1 MTTTTVTPTRTTAKT
16 ILAAVARF
24 ARKAIKFVFKTI
36 AAATL
41 AAIILAF
48 ILPIIFFAWRAGQP
62 MEAPQ
67 FNGLTFYQ
75 YMTWRI
81 ETHKATIAQYQATH
95 PNVAVKANVC
105 YLDNLGFA
113 IFAPWSE
120 FYTLAGKFPALRRFI
135 NPRGYKYI
143 PTDVTWATLP
153 SAWWTTYED
162 MISGT
167 IRSDSHLTGYCRLS
181 QYPPTPEEWAQTH

>member
-1 MTTTTVTPTRTTAKT
+1 MDTATPSTARKFFEA
-16 ILAAVARF
+16 LARF

-36 AAATL
+36 IAATL
-41 AAIILAF
+41 AAIILA
-48 ILPIIFFAWRAGQP
+48 IAMPVVFFAWRTGQP

-81 ETHKATIAQYQATH
+81 ETYNEVAAQYQAAH
-95 PNVAVKANVC
+95 PDVKVQAWGCNIVG
-105 YLDNLGFA
+105 NSTFV
-113 IFAPWSE
+113 IFAPMSE

-135 NPRGYKYI
+135 NPLDYRYI

-153 SAWWTTYED
+153 SAWWTTYEA
-162 MISGT
+162 MISST
-167 IRSDSHLTGYCRLS
+167 IRSDSHLIGYCQLP
-181 QYPPTPEEWAQTH
+181 QYPPTPEQLGTQKP